1 LRCESGVGFRIG
13 KPKVR
18 HGDLEKGSL
27 FSFFCFS
34 GPFLSSHAYTLVS
47 GIAPIAHRTSA
58 TSLSALLPKEEMD
71 TDQLE
76 IFKITERWNEVRL
89 LSKEEAAKLEP
100 EWKEAYERYYEK
112 YDRDMSMM
120 EEIAAKL
127 LSMIEPPN
135 VKAKTKGQRRRD
147 AWAKKQA
154 SAAARALKN

>member
-1 LRCESGVGFRIG
+1 
-13 KPKVR
+13 
-18 HGDLEKGSL
+18 
-27 FSFFCFS
+27 
-34 GPFLSSHAYTLVS
+34 
-47 GIAPIAHRTSA
+47 
-58 TSLSALLPKEEMD
+58 MD

-76 IFKITERWNEVRL
+76 ILKITERWNEVRL

-120 EEIAAKL
+120 EEIATKL
-127 LSMIEPPN
+127 QSMIEPPN

-154 SAAARALKN
+154 TAAARALKK

>member
-1 LRCESGVGFRIG
+1 V
-13 KPKVR
+13 
-18 HGDLEKGSL
+18 L
-27 FSFFCFS
+27 FSVSLKAHPISVIGSSKSQYFLLHYS
-34 GPFLSSHAYTLVS
+34 FLSSHAHTLVS
-47 GIAPIAHRTSA
+47 GIAPTAHRTS
-58 TSLSALLPKEEMD
+58 TTRLSALLPKEEMD

-76 IFKITERWNEVRL
+76 ILKITERWNEVRL

-120 EEIAAKL
+120 EEIATKL
-127 LSMIEPPN
+127 QSMIEPPN

-154 SAAARALKN
+154 TAAARALKK